1 MLMVH
6 LYVVCVSLPFAR
18 KNIRTSLCFIC
29 FICYDD
35 SLFLSNTYFS
45 SLVVGFFFFLGAK
58 VCWASHVVL
67 CFMGI
72 EEIPDY
78 ADNILLLVEIDC
90 I

>member
-1 MLMVH
+1 MVH
-6 LYVVCVSLPFAR
+6 LYVVCMPLPFAR
-18 KNIRTSLCFIC
+18 KNIRTSFCFMW

-45 SLVVGFFFFLGAK
+45 SLVVVFIYLGAK